1 MKNLL
6 KITLLSS
13 MIFYF
18 GCGDLEQINIDPT
31 RPEEIALN
39 LMLPDALSQTFFNQ
53 GTNSARVAGIIMQ
66 QFEGFDAQ
74 QVAYTDYVLPDV
86 TFNNYWSTGLYG
98 GALRSAQ
105 LMVDQ
110 AGTEGAPHYAGI
122 GKIILAAN
130 YGDAASY
137 FGDIP
142 FSEALKGLENFKPA
156 YDTQEQVYAGVQSLL
171 DEAIT
176 DLSQDA
182 SGPPITDD
190 GLVFTGDADSWI
202 KTAYALKARYLMQ
215 TIKRNPGV
223 ASTILDLVQNKAFQS
238 ADEEPALKW
247 STSLV
252 GNNPLAKFGL
262 ERPNTLVISNNF
274 ADLLQS
280 TSDPRFEAFIA
291 PEEKLDENDV
301 PIDTLYWQF
310 HSIKAKFDGR
320 LYWSQNDSRIP
331 LITVEE
337 LKFIEAELE
346 LAAGNVDV
354 AKAAMVEAVNASFA
368 HVGAE
373 DTDGAYIA
381 ALEERFDNASD
392 PLEVL
397 IGEAYVS
404 YYGHAFH
411 QSWVNYRRTGYPN
424 ITPSANGGNGLNPGG
439 GIPRRYIYPL
449 TESETNN
456 DNLQAAISRQG
467 GALLNQDVWAFQ

>member
-156 YDTQEQVYAGVQSLL
+156 YDTQEAVYAGVQSLL
-171 DEAIT
+171 DEAIG
-176 DLSQDA
+176 DLGQPVGGTPTVGDLIF
-182 SGPPITDD
+182 G
-190 GLVFTGDADSWI
+190 GDAEAWI

-215 TIKRNPGV
+215 TIKRNPGA

-238 ADEEPALKW
+238 AGEEPSLTW
-247 STSLV
+247 SDSED

-274 ADLLQS
+274 ADILQS
-280 TSDPRFEAFIA
+280 TNDPRFEIFIA
-291 PEEKLDENDV
+291 PEEDDV
-301 PIDTLYWQF
+301 DAPTDTLYWQF
-310 HSIKAKFDGR
+310 HSIKPKFDGR
-320 LYWSQNDSRIP
+320 LYWSQNDSRVP

-337 LKFIEAELE
+337 LKLIEAELQ
-346 LAAGNVDV
+346 LAGGDAAA
-354 AKAAMVEAVNASFA
+354 AKASMVEAVNASFA

-424 ITPSANGGNGLNPGG
+424 ITPSANGNNGLNPGG

-467 GALLNQDVWAFQ
+467 GALLNQDVWAFE